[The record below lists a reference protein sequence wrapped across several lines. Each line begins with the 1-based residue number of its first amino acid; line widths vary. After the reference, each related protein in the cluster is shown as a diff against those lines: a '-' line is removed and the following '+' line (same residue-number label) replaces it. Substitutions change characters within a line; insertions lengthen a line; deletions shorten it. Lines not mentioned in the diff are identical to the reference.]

1 MSAEGRRE
9 AAVIEVEG
17 LGVTYG
23 AAPARLASSTMSD
36 SASPKARSS
45 VWSANPAVARAR
57 SAQPCWGWSLSPG
70 RIVAGS
76 IEFEGR
82 NLVGLPEAQLRSLRG
97 RKIAMIAQD
106 ALAVLNPV
114 VRVGSQVGDV
124 ARDHGERGD
133 VEALVQETLRRVRLP
148 RPELTASNYP
158 HELSGGMQ
166 QRVVIGEG
174 LMLGPRLLIAD
185 EPTTALDVTLQS
197 QILDLLLGIRDES
210 GAAILLITH
219 DLAAVADVCDRV
231 MVMYGGRIVE
241 TGGVAE
247 IFDDP
252 RHPYTR
258 ALLAALLPLKGEPPK
273 HLDAIPGQPPRP
285 GEWTEGCRFRPRCPL
300 WADLARPGIC
310 AAEEPTLTARREGLA
325 AACHFSDLAEV
336 EATRSRNRV

>member
-1 MSAEGRRE
+1 VSAQGRRE
-9 AAVIEVEG
+9 AAVIAVEG

-23 AAPARLASSTMSD
+23 AGPGAPRVVDDVEFRLAEGEIVGLVGESGCGKSTLG
-36 SASPKARSS
+36 AALLGL
-45 VWSANPAVARAR
+45 VA
-57 SAQPCWGWSLSPG
+57 PPG
-70 RIVAGS
+70 RIVAGR
-76 IEFEGR
+76 IGFEGR

-133 VEALVQETLRRVRLP
+133 VDALVLETLRRVRLP
-148 RPELTASNYP
+148 RAELTARNYP

-185 EPTTALDVTLQS
+185 EPTTALDVTVQS
-197 QILDLLLGIRDES
+197 QILDLLLGIRAES

-219 DLAAVADVCDRV
+219 DLAAVAEVCDRV

-241 TGGVAE
+241 TGGVVE
-247 IFDDP
+247 IFADP

-258 ALLAALLPLKGEPPK
+258 ALLAALLPLRGEPPAR
-273 HLDAIPGQPPRP
+273 LDALPGQPPRP

-310 AAEEPTLTARREGLA
+310 AAQEPVLA
-325 AACHFSDLAEV
+325 PRGERLAACHFAERLGT
-336 EATRSRNRV
+336 EPATSQGHV